1 MYIFIMSDASRENF
15 LFGVLCRD
23 RTRVSI
29 ADDVIARINWLEFE
43 VHQLSS
49 PLSRQRTHTA
59 LRHQSTSV
67 MAMRYLTSKLAQ
79 QVNQPDMET

>member
-1 MYIFIMSDASRENF
+1 MSDASRENF

-29 ADDVIARINWLEFE
+29 ADDVIARINWLESE
-43 VHQLSS
+43 VQLSS
-49 PLSRQRTHTA
+49 PLNRQRTHIA